1 MDESCSRGEKSKFL
15 FSQKLLEIIQAGFLI
30 NFHYLAFNRRTCFT
44 DGTENQLKNVQI
56 ERTNKDVLVYE
67 SSADCMD
74 ARFLLKKNIFCQK

>member
-1 MDESCSRGEKSKFL
+1 MRVEAKNRNFFSAKNYWRL
-15 FSQKLLEIIQAGFLI
+15 FKPGFSI